1 MGKGSSNT
9 RETLWVNECCRAV
22 KFAGLFGARLRAGN
36 IGHGTAG
43 VGDSIL
49 IDLAKG
55 FFAVG
60 DSSDREPRAARM
72 FMSHFAGLLADF
84 SVLSPDRAIP
94 DDRLDGLQKEIV
106 TRSREMLRLYPFQGT
121 STFTGLLLIR
131 TDRRIRG
138 ILFHTGDSVLF
149 ACHPLNGI
157 RRVTE
162 NNFWLLGKVREF
174 YQVDSFDVDPGERFL
189 LATDGLQD
197 LSPPEN
203 KGFDEYLAELFRR
216 HPVEDLPDILIDGC
230 DMRKDQKDDL
240 AFLSL
245 APDGPYPKACEILL
259 GGITAETEARRLLRL
274 QNPAGEYVMWE
285 SFVTRE
291 DF

>member
-1 MGKGSSNT
+1 MGKGVSNT
-9 RETLWVNECCRAV
+9 REMPWVNEHRRAV

-49 IDLAKG
+49 IDLARG

-72 FMSHFAGLLADF
+72 FMSHFAGWLEDF
-84 SVLSPDRAIP
+84 SVLSPDRAIA

-106 TRSREMLRLYPFQGT
+106 FRSREMLRLCPFQGT
-121 STFTGLLLIR
+121 STFTGLLFIR

-149 ACHPLNGI
+149 VCHPLNGI
-157 RRVTE
+157 RRITE

-174 YQVDSFDVDPGERFL
+174 YQIDFFDVDPGERFL

-197 LSPPEN
+197 LSPPKG
-203 KGFDEYLAELFRR
+203 KGFDEYLAELFRY
-216 HPVEDLPDILIDGC
+216 HPVEEIPDILIDGC
-230 DMRKDQKDDL
+230 DKRKDKKDDL
-240 AFLSL
+240 AILSL

-259 GGITAETEARRLLRL
+259 GGITAEKEAKRRLRM
-274 QNPAGEYVMWE
+274 QNPAGGYVMWE
-285 SFVTRE
+285 SFLDRE